1 MKKMNRLQLIK
12 LIREEMALS
21 IETGDAGVYHT
32 STTGRHMGSGGEAG
46 MARGQL
52 FTVAQQAQ
60 SLHDRLTDEDEL
72 PEWVQSKITK
82 IHDYMGTVDDYLSY
96 KMHRH
101 DSGDP
106 IPESRRQELQQIVRE
121 ATGDEEALVRP
132 AGGDGATAGEQ
143 AKGGGVIDKLK
154 QKLDKVPGLA
164 AIMKK
169 IDTKAEL
176 QDLMN
181 VILTSAIETGGVS
194 QAEVETALRN
204 ALSAAKKG

>member
-121 ATGDEEALVRP
+121 ATGDE
-132 AGGDGATAGEQ
+132 ATAGEQ

>member
-32 STTGRHMGSGGEAG
+32 STTGRYMGSGGEAG

-121 ATGDEEALVRP
+121 ATGDE
-132 AGGDGATAGEQ
+132 ATAGEQ

-204 ALSAAKKG
+204 ALAAAKKG

>member
-32 STTGRHMGSGGEAG
+32 STTGRYMGSGGEAG

-121 ATGDEEALVRP
+121 ATGDE
-132 AGGDGATAGEQ
+132 ATAGEQ

-169 IDTKAEL
+169 IDTKDEL

-194 QAEVETALRN
+194 QSEVETALRN
-204 ALSAAKKG
+204 ALAAAKKG

>member
-121 ATGDEEALVRP
+121 ATGDE
-132 AGGDGATAGEQ
+132 ATAGEQ

-194 QAEVETALRN
+194 QSEVETALRN
-204 ALSAAKKG
+204 ALAAAKKG